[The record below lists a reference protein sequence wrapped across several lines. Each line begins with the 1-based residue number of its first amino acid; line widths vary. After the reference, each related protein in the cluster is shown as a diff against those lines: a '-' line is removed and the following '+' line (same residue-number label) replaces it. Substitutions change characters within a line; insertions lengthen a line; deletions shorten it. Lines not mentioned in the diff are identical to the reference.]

1 MGVNLQGDDQHL
13 IDQRLILQE
22 LAFNDDLAYI
32 VPDWS
37 DLAVTVEIDAA
48 IVSCECMLTLYLI
61 VSSADNLCKKQ
72 FGPRS
77 CPQNVGHDL
86 DPNCLTL

>member
-1 MGVNLQGDDQHL
+1 MGVDLQGDDQHL

-37 DLAVTVEIDAA
+37 NLAVTVEIDAA
-48 IVSCECMLTLYLI
+48 IVSCECMLNLCLL
-61 VSSADNLCKKQ
+61 VSSADNLCKQ
-72 FGPRS
+72 FVPRS
-77 CPQNVGHDL
+77 GQTKCQA
-86 DPNCLTL
+86 